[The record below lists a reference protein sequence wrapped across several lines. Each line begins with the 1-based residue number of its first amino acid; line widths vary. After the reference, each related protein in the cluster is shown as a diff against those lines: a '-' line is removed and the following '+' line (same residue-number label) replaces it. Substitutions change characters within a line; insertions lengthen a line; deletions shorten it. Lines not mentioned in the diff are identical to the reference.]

1 MKEKFIDNFLDLSFQ
16 DMRYRLFIPS
26 VNCDT
31 LILHLHGSGGRGNNN
46 VKNLNYMDQA
56 GYHTIINENLAYILA
71 PQVTENNKFFD
82 ITWDQ
87 CIYDQDKIKFDSYI
101 KSTYELLKDTIYKYK
116 IKKVFIEGYSMGGFT
131 TAELSTRHHELFDG
145 VLVICGGFPVSK
157 LEKIKNKKVIIVHGD
172 SDPVVPN
179 NGSIE
184 AYKVL
189 KSLGCNVELHIVEN
203 CQHDSWNYVYSNPTM
218 LKEFIKKSV

>member
-56 GYHTIINENLAYILA
+56 GHHTIINENLAYILA

-101 KSTYELLKDTIYKYK
+101 KSTYKLLKDTK
-116 IKKVFIEGYSMGGFT
+116 G
-131 TAELSTRHHELFDG
+131 
-145 VLVICGGFPVSK
+145 
-157 LEKIKNKKVIIVHGD
+157 N
-172 SDPVVPN
+172 
-179 NGSIE
+179 
-184 AYKVL
+184 
-189 KSLGCNVELHIVEN
+189 
-203 CQHDSWNYVYSNPTM
+203 
-218 LKEFIKKSV
+218 